1 MKRSGTGTVYVA
13 GNRDRGLYRIGW
25 TNGHLDVRIA
35 QMHRENAFPIMEI
48 ASSWVKDA
56 PQVETQLKK
65 LFLLNRVLGGW
76 FLLTDKDLAIIRRI
90 LGLDLF

>member
-1 MKRSGTGTVYVA
+1 MKRSGVGTVYVV
-13 GNRDRGLYRIGW
+13 GNRDHGLYRIGW
-25 TNGHLDVRIA
+25 TNGNLDIRIS
-35 QMHRENAFPIMEI
+35 QMRGENAFPLMEI

-56 PQVETQLKK
+56 SQTEAQLKK

-76 FLLTDKDLAIIRRI
+76 FLLSDKDLATARQV